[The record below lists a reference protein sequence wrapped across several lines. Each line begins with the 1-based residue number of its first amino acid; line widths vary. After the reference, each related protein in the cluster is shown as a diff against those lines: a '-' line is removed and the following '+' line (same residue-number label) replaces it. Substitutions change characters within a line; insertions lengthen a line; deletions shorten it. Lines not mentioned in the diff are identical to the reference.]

1 MQKILHLFLIYK
13 GDSMRLNLRLKLLI
27 LMAVTIVVTLI
38 VNSYFHYTNVL
49 QEYHKSAFVS
59 TNNDY
64 KTITYKIN
72 SFSQNLI
79 NLSNQIV
86 NDNNIKSITNLISNY
101 ENKNDY
107 NAIIFNEEKKR
118 LLNLISQQ
126 IKSKKNISFSVFDKD
141 LNPIIF
147 NRNKDGKVLNG
158 IISYNEKTEFINIKT
173 GEASDIPYFMS
184 IKKNSDKVDIRLDK
198 NGFGLVYVQKI
209 YLDNKLVGYLRIKEV
224 FTKSTIN
231 LFVDNLN
238 NKFSFLT
245 KDFLLGNFF
254 DIDKEYIKEHS
265 ILVTDVHSIDDINEN
280 ERYSFHMH
288 YMKAL
293 DDEKLYLISTFD
305 KDKLD
310 SKIDLLKKN
319 LILAILISFIISF
332 IISIYFFK
340 VTILNPISKLSNGMQ
355 NLKKQKYNI
364 IKLDTNDE
372 FSDIADEFNVLTKNL
387 KDSFSKIEESKS
399 FIKNIIDTAPVRVFW
414 KDKDNKYIG
423 ANKLFLH
430 DADLEDESEIIGKT
444 DWELKWK
451 SQAQSYIDDD
461 NFVMNSKKEKLK
473 FEETQSFANNI
484 VINLI
489 TSKVP
494 LINKNGDVIGV
505 LGIYDDVTEQRTIE
519 KMLHQREQ
527 QIAEQTKMASMGE
540 MIGNIAHQWRQP
552 LSVIST
558 ASSGLQLEKE
568 NDILSD
574 EQFNKYCEAINRNA
588 QYLSKTID
596 DFKNFIK
603 GDRLKK
609 VFNLSENIH
618 SSLNLVDGSI
628 KKYDISLILNFDDKL
643 EIDGYS
649 NELTQCFINIFN
661 NSKDAFNE
669 SIDNTEYKLLFI
681 STSKVDDKVI
691 ITIKD
696 NAGGIPNDILPKIYE
711 PYFTTKHMSQGTGL
725 GLHMT
730 YNMIVDGMGG
740 GIDIHNTNFE
750 YQGKKYNGTEVIISL
765 PM

>member
-1 MQKILHLFLIYK
+1 
-13 GDSMRLNLRLKLLI
+13 MRLNLRLKLLI
-27 LMAVTIVVTLI
+27 LMAVTIVITLL
-38 VNSYFHYTNVL
+38 VNSYFHYNNVL
-49 QEYHKSAFVS
+49 QEYRKNAFIS

-72 SFSQNLI
+72 SFSQNLL

-86 NDNNIKSITNLISNY
+86 NDNNVKSITNLISNY
-101 ENKNDY
+101 EKKNDY
-107 NAIIFNEEKKR
+107 NKIIFNYEKKR

-126 IKSKKNISFSVFDKD
+126 IKSKKNISFAVFDKD

-147 NRNKDGKVLNG
+147 NRSKDGKVLNG
-158 IISYNEKTEFINIKT
+158 IISYNKKAEFINIKT
-173 GEASDIPYFMS
+173 GESSDIPYFMS
-184 IKKNSDKVDIRLDK
+184 IKKNSDKVDIGLDK
-198 NGFGLVYVQKI
+198 NGFGLVYAQKI

-265 ILVTDVHSIDDINEN
+265 TLVTDIHSIDDIAEN
-280 ERYSFHMH
+280 ERYSFHIH
-288 YMKAL
+288 YIKAL
-293 DDEKLYLISTFD
+293 DDEKLYLVSTFD

-319 LILAILISFIISF
+319 LMLAILISFIISF

-340 VTILNPISKLSNGMQ
+340 VTILNPISKLDNGIQ

-372 FSDIADEFNVLTKNL
+372 FSDIADEFNILTKNL

-399 FIKNIIDTAPVRVFW
+399 FIKNIVDTAPVRVFW
-414 KDKDNKYIG
+414 KDIDNKYLG

-473 FEETQSFANNI
+473 FEETQSFDNNI
-484 VINLI
+484 VIKLI

-505 LGIYDDVTEQRTIE
+505 LGIYDDVTEQRAME
-519 KMLHQREQ
+519 QMLYQREQ

-603 GDRLKK
+603 GDRLKR

-628 KKYDISLILNFDDKL
+628 KKYDINLILNFDDKL

-661 NSKDAFNE
+661 NSKDAFIDYLDKIE
-669 SIDNTEYKLLFI
+669 SKLLFI
-681 STSKVDDKVI
+681 STSKVDDTVI

-740 GIDIHNTNFE
+740 GIDIHNTSYE
-750 YQGKKYNGTEVIISL
+750 YQGEKYNGVEVIISL

>member
-1 MQKILHLFLIYK
+1 
-13 GDSMRLNLRLKLLI
+13 MRLNLRLKLLI
-27 LMAVTIVVTLI
+27 LMAVTIVITLL

-49 QEYHKSAFVS
+49 QEYRQNAFIS

-72 SFSQNLI
+72 SFSQNLY

-86 NDNNIKSITNLISNY
+86 NDNNVKSITNLISNY

-107 NAIIFNEEKKR
+107 NKIIFNEEKKR
-118 LLNLISQQ
+118 LLTIISQQ
-126 IKSKKNISFSVFDKD
+126 IKSKKNISFAVFDKD
-141 LNPIIF
+141 LNPIVF

-414 KDKDNKYIG
+414 KDRDNKYIG

-628 KKYDISLILNFDDKL
+628 KKYDINLILNFDDKL

-669 SIDNTEYKLLFI
+669 STDNTEYKLLFI

-750 YQGKKYNGTEVIISL
+750 YQGEKYNGTEVIISL

>member
-1 MQKILHLFLIYK
+1 
-13 GDSMRLNLRLKLLI
+13 
-27 LMAVTIVVTLI
+27 MAVTIVITLL

-49 QEYHKSAFVS
+49 QEYRQNAFIS

-72 SFSQNLI
+72 SFSQNLY

-86 NDNNIKSITNLISNY
+86 NDNNVKSITNLISNY

-107 NAIIFNEEKKR
+107 NKIIFNEEKKR
-118 LLNLISQQ
+118 LLTIISQQ
-126 IKSKKNISFSVFDKD
+126 IKSKKNISFAVFDKD
-141 LNPIIF
+141 LNPIVF

-158 IISYNEKTEFINIKT
+158 IISYNKKTEFIDIKT

-198 NGFGLVYVQKI
+198 NGFGLVYAQKI
-209 YLDNKLVGYLRIKEV
+209 YLENELVGYLRIKEL

-254 DIDKEYIKEHS
+254 DIDKKYIKEHS
-265 ILVTDVHSIDDINEN
+265 TLIRDIHSNTDIAET

-288 YMKAL
+288 YIKAL
-293 DDEKLYLISTFD
+293 NDEKLYLVSTFD
-305 KDKLD
+305 KDKLNN
-310 SKIDLLKKN
+310 KIDLLKKN

-332 IISIYFFK
+332 IISIYFYK
-340 VTILNPISKLSNGMQ
+340 VTILNPISKLFKGIQ
-355 NLKKQKYNI
+355 NLKNQKYNI
-364 IKLDTNDE
+364 IKLDSNDE

-399 FIKNIIDTAPVRVFW
+399 FIKNIVDTAPVRVFW
-414 KDKDNKYIG
+414 KDRDNKYIG

-430 DADLEDESEIIGKT
+430 DANLEDESEIIGKT

-473 FEETQSFANNI
+473 FEETQSFDNNI

-505 LGIYDDVTEQRTIE
+505 LGIYDDVTEQRAMEQI
-519 KMLHQREQ
+519 LYQREQ
-527 QIAEQTKMASMGE
+527 QISEQTKMASMGE

-552 LSVIST
+552 LSIIST

-568 NDILSD
+568 NDILND
-574 EQFNKYCEAINRNA
+574 EQFNNYCEVINRNV

-609 VFNLSENIH
+609 VFNLSENIY
-618 SSLNLVDGSI
+618 SSLNLIDGSI
-628 KKYDISLILNFDDKL
+628 KKYDINLILDFDDNL
-643 EIDGYS
+643 EVDGYS

-661 NSKDAFNE
+661 NSKDAFIE
-669 SIDNTEYKLLFI
+669 SNDNIESKLLFI
-681 STSKVDDKVI
+681 STSKVDQTVI

-696 NAGGIPNDILPKIYE
+696 NGGGIPNDILPKIYE
-711 PYFTTKHMSQGTGL
+711 PYFTTKHKSQGTGL

-740 GIDIHNTNFE
+740 GIDIHNSNYE
-750 YQGKKYNGTEVIISL
+750 YQGKKYNGVEIIISL

>member
-1 MQKILHLFLIYK
+1 
-13 GDSMRLNLRLKLLI
+13 
-27 LMAVTIVVTLI
+27 MAVTIVITLL
-38 VNSYFHYTNVL
+38 VNSYFHYNNVL
-49 QEYHKSAFVS
+49 QEYRKNAFIS

-72 SFSQNLI
+72 SFSQNLL

-86 NDNNIKSITNLISNY
+86 NDNNVKSITNLISNY
-101 ENKNDY
+101 EKKNDY
-107 NAIIFNEEKKR
+107 NKIIFNYEKKR

-126 IKSKKNISFSVFDKD
+126 IKSKKNISFAVFDKD

-147 NRNKDGKVLNG
+147 NRSKDGKVLNG
-158 IISYNEKTEFINIKT
+158 IISYNKKAEFINIKT
-173 GEASDIPYFMS
+173 GESSDIPYFMS
-184 IKKNSDKVDIRLDK
+184 IKKNSDKVDIGLDK
-198 NGFGLVYVQKI
+198 NGFGLVYAQKI

-265 ILVTDVHSIDDINEN
+265 TLVTDIHSIDDIAEN
-280 ERYSFHMH
+280 ERYSFHIH
-288 YMKAL
+288 YIKAL
-293 DDEKLYLISTFD
+293 DDEKLYLVSTFD

-319 LILAILISFIISF
+319 LMLAILISFIISF

-340 VTILNPISKLSNGMQ
+340 VTILNPISKLDNGIQ

-372 FSDIADEFNVLTKNL
+372 FSDIADEFNILTKNL

-399 FIKNIIDTAPVRVFW
+399 FIKNIVDTAPVRVFW
-414 KDKDNKYIG
+414 KDIDNKYLG

-473 FEETQSFANNI
+473 FEETQSFDNNI
-484 VINLI
+484 VIKLI

-505 LGIYDDVTEQRTIE
+505 LGIYDDVTEQRAME
-519 KMLHQREQ
+519 QMLYQREQ

-603 GDRLKK
+603 GDRLKR

-628 KKYDISLILNFDDKL
+628 KKYDINLILNFDDKL

-661 NSKDAFNE
+661 NSKDAFIDYLDKIE
-669 SIDNTEYKLLFI
+669 SKLLFI
-681 STSKVDDKVI
+681 STSKVDDTVI

-740 GIDIHNTNFE
+740 GIDIHNTSYE
-750 YQGKKYNGTEVIISL
+750 YQGEKYNGVEVIISL